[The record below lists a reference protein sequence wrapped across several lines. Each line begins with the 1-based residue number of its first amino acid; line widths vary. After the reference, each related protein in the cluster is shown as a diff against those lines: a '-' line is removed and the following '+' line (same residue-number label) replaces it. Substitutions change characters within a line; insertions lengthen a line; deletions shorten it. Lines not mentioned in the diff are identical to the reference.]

1 MIQIDD
7 KIVSQDLFDV
17 LFVCDY
23 DTCKG
28 ECCVEGDSGAPL
40 EPGEAE
46 ELRRCLPEVRH
57 LLSPAALEVIEAQG
71 VSYFDEDG
79 DEVTSIVRGRDC
91 VFTTYDE
98 QGRCACALEKVYNE
112 GKTTFIKPISCQ
124 LYPVRLTKYPSFTA
138 VNYHKWSI
146 CKCALK
152 LGRKLQVPV
161 YQFLRAPLIRAF
173 GEEFYAQL
181 EEVAALLQAE
191 REEAEATSSSSV
203 AQ

>member
-57 LLSPAALEVIEAQG
+57 LLSPAALEVIEEQG

-161 YQFLRAPLIRAF
+161 YQFLRAPLVRAF
-173 GEEFYAQL
+173 GEEFYTQL

-191 REEAEATSSSSV
+191 REEMEATSSSV

>member
-7 KIVSQDLFDV
+7 KIVSQDLFEV

-57 LLSPAALEVIEAQG
+57 LLSPAALEVIEEQG

-98 QGRCACALEKVYNE
+98 QGRCACALEKVYIE

-173 GEEFYAQL
+173 GEEFYTQL
-181 EEVAALLQAE
+181 EEVAALLKAE
-191 REEAEATSSSSV
+191 REEAEATATMMS
-203 AQ
+203 

>member
-7 KIVSQDLFDV
+7 KIVSQDLFEV

-57 LLSPAALEVIEAQG
+57 LLSPAALEVIEEQG

-98 QGRCACALEKVYNE
+98 QGRCSCALEKVYNE

-173 GEEFYAQL
+173 GEEFYTQL
-181 EEVAALLQAE
+181 EEVAALLKAE
-191 REEAEATSSSSV
+191 REEAEATATMMS
-203 AQ
+203 

>member
-7 KIVSQDLFDV
+7 KIVSQDLFEV

-57 LLSPAALEVIEAQG
+57 LLSPAALEVIEEQG

-161 YQFLRAPLIRAF
+161 YQFLRAPLVRAF
-173 GEEFYAQL
+173 GEEFYTQL

-191 REEAEATSSSSV
+191 REDAEATTTTMS
-203 AQ
+203 

>member
-7 KIVSQDLFDV
+7 KIVSQDLFEV

-57 LLSPAALEVIEAQG
+57 LLSPAALEVIEEQG

-112 GKTTFIKPISCQ
+112 GKTTFIKPISFQ

-173 GEEFYAQL
+173 GEEFYTQL
-181 EEVAALLQAE
+181 EEVAALLKAE
-191 REEAEATSSSSV
+191 REEAEATTTTMS
-203 AQ
+203 

>member
-7 KIVSQDLFDV
+7 KIVSQDLFEV

-57 LLSPAALEVIEAQG
+57 LLSPAALEVIEEQG

-173 GEEFYAQL
+173 GEEFYTQL
-181 EEVAALLQAE
+181 EEVAALLKTE
-191 REEAEATSSSSV
+191 REEAEATTTTMS
-203 AQ
+203 

>member
-7 KIVSQDLFDV
+7 KIVSQDLFEV

-57 LLSPAALEVIEAQG
+57 LLSPAALEVIEEQG

-112 GKTTFIKPISCQ
+112 GKTTFMKPISCQ

-161 YQFLRAPLIRAF
+161 YKFLRAPLVRAF
-173 GEEFYAQL
+173 GEEFYTQL

-191 REEAEATSSSSV
+191 REEAEATTTTMS
-203 AQ
+203 

>member
-7 KIVSQDLFDV
+7 KIVSQDLFEV

-57 LLSPAALEVIEAQG
+57 LLSPAALEVIEEQG

-173 GEEFYAQL
+173 GEEFYSQL
-181 EEVAALLQAE
+181 EEVAALLKAE
-191 REEAEATSSSSV
+191 REEAEATTTTMS
-203 AQ
+203 

>member
-7 KIVSQDLFDV
+7 KIVSQDLFEV

-57 LLSPAALEVIEAQG
+57 LLSPAALEVIEEQG

-173 GEEFYAQL
+173 GEEFYTQL

-191 REEAEATSSSSV
+191 REEAEATTTTMS
-203 AQ
+203 

>member
-7 KIVSQDLFDV
+7 KIVSQDLFEV

-57 LLSPAALEVIEAQG
+57 LLSPAALEVIEEQG

-181 EEVAALLQAE
+181 EEVAALLKAE
-191 REEAEATSSSSV
+191 REEAETTTTTMS
-203 AQ
+203 

>member
-57 LLSPAALEVIEAQG
+57 LLSPAALEVIEEQG

-173 GEEFYAQL
+173 GEEFYTQL

-191 REEAEATSSSSV
+191 REEAEATTTTMS
-203 AQ
+203 

>member
-7 KIVSQDLFDV
+7 KIVSQDLFEV

-57 LLSPAALEVIEAQG
+57 LLSPAALEVIEEQG

-161 YQFLRAPLIRAF
+161 YQFLRAPLVRAF
-173 GEEFYAQL
+173 GEEFYTQL

>member
-7 KIVSQDLFDV
+7 KIVSQDLFEV

-57 LLSPAALEVIEAQG
+57 LLSPAALEVIEEQG
-71 VSYFDEDG
+71 VSYFDDDG

-173 GEEFYAQL
+173 GEEFYTQL
-181 EEVAALLQAE
+181 EEVAALLKAE
-191 REEAEATSSSSV
+191 REEAEATTTTMS
-203 AQ
+203 

>member
-7 KIVSQDLFDV
+7 KIVSQDLFEV

-57 LLSPAALEVIEAQG
+57 LLSPAALEVIEEQG

-161 YQFLRAPLIRAF
+161 YQFLRAPLVRAF
-173 GEEFYAQL
+173 GEEFYSQL
-181 EEVAALLQAE
+181 EEVAALLKAE
-191 REEAEATSSSSV
+191 REEAEATTTTMS
-203 AQ
+203 

>member
-57 LLSPAALEVIEAQG
+57 LLSPAALEVIEEQG

-161 YQFLRAPLIRAF
+161 YQFLRVPLVRAF
-173 GEEFYAQL
+173 GEEFYTQL

-191 REEAEATSSSSV
+191 REEAEATATTMS
-203 AQ
+203 

>member
-7 KIVSQDLFDV
+7 KIVSQDLFEV

-57 LLSPAALEVIEAQG
+57 LLSPAALEVIEEQG

-161 YQFLRAPLIRAF
+161 YKFLRAPLVRAF
-173 GEEFYAQL
+173 GEEFYTQL

-191 REEAEATSSSSV
+191 REEAEATTTTMS
-203 AQ
+203 

>member
-7 KIVSQDLFDV
+7 KIVSQDLFEV

-40 EPGEAE
+40 EPGEAD

-57 LLSPAALEVIEAQG
+57 LLSPAALEVIEEQG

-173 GEEFYAQL
+173 GEEFYTQL

-191 REEAEATSSSSV
+191 REEAETTTTTMS
-203 AQ
+203 

>member
-7 KIVSQDLFDV
+7 KIVSQDLFEV

-57 LLSPAALEVIEAQG
+57 LLSPAALEVIEEQG
-71 VSYFDEDG
+71 VSYFDDDG

-161 YQFLRAPLIRAF
+161 YQFLRAPLVRAF
-173 GEEFYAQL
+173 GEEFYTQL
-181 EEVAALLQAE
+181 EEVAALLKAE
-191 REEAEATSSSSV
+191 REEAEATTTTMS
-203 AQ
+203 

>member
-7 KIVSQDLFDV
+7 KIVSQDLFEV

-57 LLSPAALEVIEAQG
+57 LLSPAALEVIEEQG

-79 DEVTSIVRGRDC
+79 DEVPSIVRGRDC

-161 YQFLRAPLIRAF
+161 YQFLRAPLVRAF
-173 GEEFYAQL
+173 GEEFYTQL

-191 REEAEATSSSSV
+191 REEAEATATTMS
-203 AQ
+203 

>member
-7 KIVSQDLFDV
+7 KIVSQDLFEV

-57 LLSPAALEVIEAQG
+57 LLSPAALEVIEEQG

-138 VNYHKWSI
+138 VNYHKWSS

-173 GEEFYAQL
+173 GEEFYTQL

-191 REEAEATSSSSV
+191 REEAEATTTTMS
-203 AQ
+203 

>member
-57 LLSPAALEVIEAQG
+57 LLSPAALEVIEEQG
-71 VSYFDEDG
+71 VSYFDDDG

-173 GEEFYAQL
+173 GEEFYTQL

-191 REEAEATSSSSV
+191 REESEATTTTMS
-203 AQ
+203 

>member
-7 KIVSQDLFDV
+7 KIVSQDLFEV

-57 LLSPAALEVIEAQG
+57 LLSPAALEVIEEQG

-161 YQFLRAPLIRAF
+161 YQFLRAPLVRAF
-173 GEEFYAQL
+173 GEEFYTQL

-191 REEAEATSSSSV
+191 REEAEATATTMS
-203 AQ
+203 

>member
-7 KIVSQDLFDV
+7 KIVSQDLFEV

-57 LLSPAALEVIEAQG
+57 LLSPAALEVIEEQG

-173 GEEFYAQL
+173 GEEFYTQL

>member
-7 KIVSQDLFDV
+7 KIVSQDLFEV

-57 LLSPAALEVIEAQG
+57 LLSPAALEVIEEQG

-112 GKTTFIKPISCQ
+112 GKTTFIKPISCP

-161 YQFLRAPLIRAF
+161 YQFLRAPLVRAF
-173 GEEFYAQL
+173 GEEFYSQL
-181 EEVAALLQAE
+181 EEVAALLKAE
-191 REEAEATSSSSV
+191 REEAEATTTTMS
-203 AQ
+203 

>member
-7 KIVSQDLFDV
+7 KIVSQDLFEV

-57 LLSPAALEVIEAQG
+57 LLSPAALEVIEEQG

-161 YQFLRAPLIRAF
+161 YQFLRAPLVRAF
-173 GEEFYAQL
+173 GEEFYTQL
-181 EEVAALLQAE
+181 EEVAALLKAE
-191 REEAEATSSSSV
+191 REEAEATTTTMS
-203 AQ
+203 

>member
-7 KIVSQDLFDV
+7 KIVSQDLFEV

-57 LLSPAALEVIEAQG
+57 LLSPAALEVIEEQG

-173 GEEFYAQL
+173 GEEFYTQL
-181 EEVAALLQAE
+181 EEVAALLKAE
-191 REEAEATSSSSV
+191 REEAEATTTTML
-203 AQ
+203 

>member
-7 KIVSQDLFDV
+7 KIVSQDLFEV

-57 LLSPAALEVIEAQG
+57 LLSPAALEVIEEQG
-71 VSYFDEDG
+71 VSYFDDDG

-173 GEEFYAQL
+173 GEEFYTQL

-191 REEAEATSSSSV
+191 REESEATTTTMS
-203 AQ
+203 

>member
-7 KIVSQDLFDV
+7 KIVSQDLFEV

-57 LLSPAALEVIEAQG
+57 LLSPAALEVIEEQG
-71 VSYFDEDG
+71 VSYFDDDG

-91 VFTTYDE
+91 DFTTYDE

-181 EEVAALLQAE
+181 EEVAALLKAE
-191 REEAEATSSSSV
+191 REEAEATTTTMS
-203 AQ
+203 

>member
-57 LLSPAALEVIEAQG
+57 LLSPAALEVIEEQG

-161 YQFLRAPLIRAF
+161 YQFLRAPLVRAF
-173 GEEFYAQL
+173 GEEFYTQL

>member
-7 KIVSQDLFDV
+7 KIVSQDLFEV

-40 EPGEAE
+40 EPGEAD

-57 LLSPAALEVIEAQG
+57 LLSPAALEVIEEQG

-161 YQFLRAPLIRAF
+161 YQFLRAPLVRAF
-173 GEEFYAQL
+173 GEEFYTQL
-181 EEVAALLQAE
+181 EEVAALLKAE
-191 REEAEATSSSSV
+191 REEAEATTTTMS
-203 AQ
+203 

>member
-7 KIVSQDLFDV
+7 KIVSQDLFEV

-91 VFTTYDE
+91 AFTTYDE

-161 YQFLRAPLIRAF
+161 YKFLRAPLIRAF
-173 GEEFYAQL
+173 GEEFYTQL